1 MKVLHLVAIPQLT
14 GAAEPTWDMV
24 RALRNLGVQVDLRI
38 DTKRQG
44 NLRELFAQS
53 GEWSPDDLVLST
65 KSDPTEVLLD
75 LGRLRELIRGYDLVH
90 THLSHDHTLAILARL
105 GEDGPPIVRTIHA
118 ERGLNGNALKAWL
131 YERTEAF
138 TVASDADRQRLG
150 EAFPELSDRTLVLPG
165 AVDASRYRPDPAARA
180 RVRGVLG
187 VGDEVLIGCVARFQA
202 GRRHEVM
209 LDALSMALRQ
219 APQLRL
225 VLIGHG
231 ELEDAIRTRAAA
243 PDVAGAVLFPG
254 YRRHDLPEYLA
265 ALDAALWLVPGNDAT
280 SRAVLQAMATELP
293 VIGGSQGAIAEV
305 LDDGQ
310 SGLLVHPEE
319 PADVARA
326 MVHLASQA
334 DLRTKMGVRG
344 RTKVLAQHT
353 QERRGQ
359 RLLGLYRRVLGVT
372 G

>member
-1 MKVLHLVAIPQLT
+1 
-14 GAAEPTWDMV
+14 
-24 RALRNLGVQVDLRI
+24 
-38 DTKRQG
+38 
-44 NLRELFAQS
+44 
-53 GEWSPDDLVLST
+53 
-65 KSDPTEVLLD
+65 
-75 LGRLRELIRGYDLVH
+75 
-90 THLSHDHTLAILARL
+90 
-105 GEDGPPIVRTIHA
+105 
-118 ERGLNGNALKAWL
+118 
-131 YERTEAF
+131 
-138 TVASDADRQRLG
+138 
-150 EAFPELSDRTLVLPG
+150 
-165 AVDASRYRPDPAARA
+165 
-180 RVRGVLG
+180 
-187 VGDEVLIGCVARFQA
+187 
-202 GRRHEVM
+202 
-209 LDALSMALRQ
+209 
-219 APQLRL
+219 
-225 VLIGHG
+225 
-231 ELEDAIRTRAAA
+231 
-243 PDVAGAVLFPG
+243 VLFPG